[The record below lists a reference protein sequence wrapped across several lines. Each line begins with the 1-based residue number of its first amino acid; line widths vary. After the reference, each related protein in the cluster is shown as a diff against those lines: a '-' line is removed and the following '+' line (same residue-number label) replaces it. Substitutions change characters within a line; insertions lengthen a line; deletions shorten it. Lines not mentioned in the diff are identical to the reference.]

1 MGQSCLRFVQMTHGP
16 LAFVGYV
23 ELMSLFKQPVTGQID
38 KYLFLAD
45 RHLRLISVFDDLTY
59 DRADADIL
67 SPAMR
72 RHMAQTLAKHDFK
85 QSSGTVFKNKDLG
98 IKCILPKAHALGASP
113 FDVTRFTHRNNGDFY
128 VLTPTQT
135 ACFFIDHYDVD
146 DAVNRVADLIQRQP
160 INILKISD
168 HLERKPNHRAF
179 MSAIDQLSKLQK
191 EAVAAD
197 KLRSMKALG

>member
-1 MGQSCLRFVQMTHGP
+1 MTHGP
-16 LAFVGYV
+16 VAAVGYV
-23 ELMSLFKQPVTGQID
+23 DHMSLFEQPVTGQID

-67 SPAMR
+67 SPPMR
-72 RHMAQTLAKHDFK
+72 RHLAQTLAKHGFK
-85 QSSGTVFKNKDLG
+85 QSSGTVFKNKDIG

-113 FDVTRFTHRNNGDFY
+113 FDVTRFTQRSEGDFY

-135 ACFFIDHYDVD
+135 ACFFIDHYDID

-168 HLERKPNHRAF
+168 YLERKPNHRAF
-179 MSAIDQLSKLQK
+179 MSAIDQLSTLQK

-197 KLRSMKALG
+197 KLRFMKALG